1 MINIKFIV
9 SGIPLYSLGKK
20 EISKSLGKEN
30 YKKIKNYTGFDK
42 IHRLKKTQN
51 TEELIEFTIRKF
63 FKFSKINSKKID
75 SLLFVSHSRPS
86 EMPIYS
92 ATLQNKF
99 NLKNDIFCF
108 DLPNSCSGF
117 TNGLIHS
124 YSLISSKIVKN
135 VLLVCADTH
144 SKSVDFENKNL
155 LPVIA
160 DGCSCVFIEKDQ
172 KNLFKYDF
180 GVDGNNNKA
189 LKIESLKNTKKL
201 QMDGLKVFEFAI
213 KRVPQSIN
221 KAIKKNK
228 MKMNDIDLISFHQPN
243 KSIHDHL
250 IKMLQVNKNK
260 IVSSFKFGNTSSPS
274 IPISFSSNF
283 GNKTIIN
290 KKALFCGFGA
300 GFLWSTIITKF
311 KKTKISEVF
320 FL

>member
-1 MINIKFIV
+1 M
-9 SGIPLYSLGKK
+9 
-20 EISKSLGKEN
+20 
-30 YKKIKNYTGFDK
+30 
-42 IHRLKKTQN
+42 
-51 TEELIEFTIRKF
+51 
-63 FKFSKINSKKID
+63 
-75 SLLFVSHSRPS
+75 
-86 EMPIYS
+86 
-92 ATLQNKF
+92 
-99 NLKNDIFCF
+99 
-108 DLPNSCSGF
+108 
-117 TNGLIHS
+117 
-124 YSLISSKIVKN
+124 
-135 VLLVCADTH
+135 
-144 SKSVDFENKNL
+144 
-155 LPVIA
+155 
-160 DGCSCVFIEKDQ
+160 FIEKDQ

-320 FL
+320 FV